1 MGTTEPSIPTGR
13 FDTVNSV
20 CKCDLIYL
28 PYTAAKKNPSKQ
40 ESSSIANYL
49 VNLIRILAPSTI
61 GSVPDKKEGRGVLT
75 NVPDPSE
82 RDCSVYLILLP
93 SLTIPLIS
101 LSLSTSA
108 VAVATLHL
116 DAAAAPV
123 SIAIS
128 CPWFGCFGLSYFRGG
143 GLPCAYACGGDS
155 KSRAESE

>member
-1 MGTTEPSIPTGR
+1 MDSPYWAKGPSAKSSEETGAE
-13 FDTVNSV
+13 T
-20 CKCDLIYL
+20 IYFI
-28 PYTAAKKNPSKQ
+28 SD
-40 ESSSIANYL
+40 SSFKTKPVITLTSF
-49 VNLIRILAPSTI
+49 ILSSLLSSLSFPKGI
-61 GSVPDKKEGRGVLT
+61 
-75 NVPDPSE
+75 VPDPCE

-155 KSRAESE
+155 KSRAGSE